1 MRLSSRIDAN
11 EREPSLV
18 TTNANQ
24 AEIGLCLFLAGADG
38 DASKEEIAELKKKM
52 KEMLEAGT
60 SDGVLDALID
70 GEQGA
75 IEDAGRAGY
84 LAKLKDR
91 IAADRREPAFRMAV
105 DVAFADELNVDEDK
119 CVREVAKALGIDA
132 KLVDEIAG
140 PAIG

>member
-1 MRLSSRIDAN
+1 
-11 EREPSLV
+11 V

-38 DASKEEIAELKKKM
+38 DASNEELAELKTKM
-52 KEMLEAGT
+52 KATLEAGT
-60 SDGVLDALID
+60 SDGVIDALID
-70 GEQGA
+70 GEQSA
-75 IEDAGRAGY
+75 IEEAGRAAY
-84 LAKLKDR
+84 LAKLTER
-91 IAADRREPAFRMAV
+91 IAKDRREAAFRMAV
-105 DVAFADELNVDEDK
+105 DVAFADELNVAEDT

>member
-1 MRLSSRIDAN
+1 MRLASRIHAN

-38 DASKEEIAELKKKM
+38 DASAEEIAELKSKM
-52 KEMLEAGT
+52 KAMVEDGT
-60 SDGVLDALID
+60 SDGMLGVLID
-70 GEQGA
+70 NEQGA
-75 IEDAGRAGY
+75 IEEAGREAY

-119 CVREVAKALGIDA
+119 CVREVAKVLGIDD

>member
-1 MRLSSRIDAN
+1 MRVSSRIDAN

-52 KEMLEAGT
+52 KDMLEAGT
-60 SDGVLDALID
+60 SEGVLDALID

-75 IEDAGRAGY
+75 IDEGRAGY

>member
-1 MRLSSRIDAN
+1 MRVSSRIDAN

-75 IEDAGRAGY
+75 IEEAGRAGY
-84 LAKLKDR
+84 LTKLKDR

-119 CVREVAKALGIDA
+119 CVREVAKVLGIDD